1 MKIVETKNWGRKT
14 MVDIDKL
21 IYVEEYNEHDNGNI
35 LYCLNFCFVGNVH
48 SVFYYDSK
56 EERDSELKKIIK
68 EGELT

>member
-21 IYVEEYNEHDNGNI
+21 IYVEEYNEYDGGNI